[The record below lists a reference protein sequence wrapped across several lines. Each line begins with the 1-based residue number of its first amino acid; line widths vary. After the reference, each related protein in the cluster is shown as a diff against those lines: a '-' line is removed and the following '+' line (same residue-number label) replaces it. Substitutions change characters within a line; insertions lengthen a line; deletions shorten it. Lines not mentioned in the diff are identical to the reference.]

1 MCALSKALSVRPDRR
16 SSLWVWLSRV
26 YQQTWVEWC
35 DLLQV
40 VFLELGD
47 SDQSWRLLF
56 EMLILPAYSL
66 AQCVGPSE
74 GAWTAGQSQQY
85 RLWSLKSTLRYVCF
99 WSKYC
104 PKDLCAS
111 LCQRNTCIWVPIKT
125 VWGDSSV
132 RKVPVLQV
140 WRSEFESQYPMWKAR
155 YSNSEA
161 DRQENPWGWL
171 SSCGSQEVPV
181 HDPRLLHEGNS
192 ILVLL
197 LFSKTKNWK
206 SWRSFQQDQRL
217 QG

>member
-35 DLLQV
+35 ELLQV

-111 LCQRNTCIWVPIKT
+111 LCQRNACIWVPIKT

-140 WRSEFESQYPMWKAR
+140 WRSEFESQYPCEKPGTAIAR
-155 YSNSEA
+155 QTDRRIPGA
-161 DRQENPWGWL
+161 D
-171 SSCGSQEVPV
+171 CPV
-181 HDPRLLHEGNS
+181 VGPRRYLCMTPGFYMKE
-192 ILVLL
+192 IL
-197 LFSKTKNWK
+197 F
-206 SWRSFQQDQRL
+206 
-217 QG
+217 

>member
-1 MCALSKALSVRPDRR
+1 MSCSVKTFQTPSRLFTAFVIQRIDLNLAEMIKKHDKVHSWRPKKSDFQMCALSKALSVRPDRR

-74 GAWTAGQSQQY
+74 GTWTASQSQQY
-85 RLWSLKSTLRYVCF
+85 RLWSLKSTLRYICF

-111 LCQRNTCIWVPIKT
+111 LCRRNTCIWF
-125 VWGDSSV
+125 W
-132 RKVPVLQV
+132 
-140 WRSEFESQYPMWKAR
+140 
-155 YSNSEA
+155 
-161 DRQENPWGWL
+161 
-171 SSCGSQEVPV
+171 EVGTQSGC
-181 HDPRLLHEGNS
+181 R
-192 ILVLL
+192 
-197 LFSKTKNWK
+197 
-206 SWRSFQQDQRL
+206 
-217 QG
+217 